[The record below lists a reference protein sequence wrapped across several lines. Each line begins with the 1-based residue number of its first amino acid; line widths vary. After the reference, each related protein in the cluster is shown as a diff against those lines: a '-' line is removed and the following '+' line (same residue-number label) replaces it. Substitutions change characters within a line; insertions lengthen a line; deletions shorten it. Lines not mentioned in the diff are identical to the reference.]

1 MGAFSALGTVVSLTL
16 ETSRAAS
23 AAREALDDGRPLAE
37 VVRAFAQET
46 ETDLDDRAVEE
57 LIEGM
62 EKFVEVAR
70 EVAVLAIRVAPRL
83 EEWAEVGI
91 ARGREV
97 LDWAEANLPEVR
109 EGLATVASGASRVA
123 DGAERLLGR

>member
-37 VVRAFAQET
+37 VVRVFAQET

-123 DGAERLLGR
+123 DEAERLLGR